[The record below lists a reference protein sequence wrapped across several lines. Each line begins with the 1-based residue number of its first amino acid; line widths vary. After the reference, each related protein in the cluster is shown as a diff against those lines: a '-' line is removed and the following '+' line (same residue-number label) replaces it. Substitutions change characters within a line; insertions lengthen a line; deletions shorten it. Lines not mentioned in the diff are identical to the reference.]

1 MYMYSVACQQNNAN
15 ETLSLIIGVLDVP
28 HLTDNTI
35 EGVTDVLWSKDN
47 IMLKNQHHYEI
58 KSGPAQGKNNVVKST
73 LTIRNFTNSDQ
84 GTYNNC
90 SFHYNNSLVTSNETV
105 TSGNKSTTLYTDCTT
120 HNGKICVIDN
130 HTVHVQ
136 LLWYYLESEIGQWIG
151 VSVGILILGVIV
163 LLLLILFVWYIH
175 RRYKSKSEWYLYDHI
190 VQKPVYHLV
199 HTLLQSSMILYH
211 RTIRMILLLQMMDIL
226 PVYVQCI
233 LKHTKRVVNV
243 RHSYS
248 CNV

>member
-1 MYMYSVACQQNNAN
+1 MLN
-15 ETLSLIIGVLDVP
+15 ETSSLIIDVLDVP
-28 HLTDNTI
+28 HLTDNTSTK
-35 EGVTDVLWSKDN
+35 ECCTVNTDVSVHCSCNATTMEEVTDVLWSKDD

-58 KSGPAQGKNNVVKST
+58 KSGPAQGKNNVVEST

-84 GTYNNC
+84 GTYNC
-90 SFHYNNSLVTSNETV
+90 SFHYNNNLVTSNETV
-105 TSGNKSTTLYTDCTT
+105 TSGNKSTTLYTGCTT

-151 VSVGILILGVIV
+151 VSVGSLILVVIV

-175 RRYKSKSEWYLYDHI
+175 RRCKSKGEWYLYDHI

-199 HTLLQSSMILYH
+199 HTLL
-211 RTIRMILLLQMMDIL
+211 
-226 PVYVQCI
+226 
-233 LKHTKRVVNV
+233 
-243 RHSYS
+243 
-248 CNV
+248 